1 MSALAK
7 LDALALLR
15 PDAMPLFSDLS
26 LTIGPARYGLVGR
39 NGCGKSSLLRL
50 LAGEPLAAAMTL
62 WGFAATFALGAVGT
76 GLALLPYD

>member
-1 MSALAK
+1 MTHLTRFLLVNFGGGFALGLATGFVWM
-7 LDALALLR
+7 AL
-15 PDAMPLFSDLS
+15 
-26 LTIGPARYGLVGR
+26 YGGA
-39 NGCGKSSLLRL
+39 GL